1 MKRILYLLLL
11 LALLSACKSTND
23 NSKLMNEAEKSLL
36 DELKASSQYPESI
49 KIESKEVT
57 FEADSICI
65 IKTVVI
71 ANDSPSHSVKHNIEC
86 AYVIAEAETFALITN
101 LDRKSDIITQQ
112 KEHNATLRE
121 KLEAEGLPTDIA
133 QDINPQDPRYGWFLR
148 SYCSQTF
155 HLLRIKKTFQGL
167 DYEDKPL

>member
-1 MKRILYLLLL
+1 MKRFVYFFLL
-11 LALLSACKSTND
+11 LALLSACKSTS

-36 DELKASSQYPESI
+36 DELKASSNYPESI

-86 AYVIAEAETFALITN
+86 AYVIDENETFALITN

-112 KEHNATLRE
+112 KENNAILRNNLE
-121 KLEAEGLPTDIA
+121 KKGLPTDIA
-133 QDINPQDPRYGWFLR
+133 TDIDPKDPRYGWFLR
-148 SYCSQTF
+148 NYCSQTF
-155 HLLRIKKTFQGL
+155 HLLRIKKTIQGL